1 MDRSEEG
8 IPPLCLL
15 QHLPCL
21 AIGLLVIAMPVPS
34 WGRNAAAMPRSKP
47 AMIRPWDAAVKE
59 ASVRFALPH
68 AWIHAVIGV
77 ESGGNPGARSPKGA
91 MGLMQLMPATWSAIS
106 LRERLGQDPF
116 DLRANVLAGAAYL
129 RSMIDRFG
137 DLSSALAAYNAG
149 PGRVDDWRLHGH
161 VLPAETL
168 AYVTRLSRQLRLGA
182 PGLTGSATL
191 GGRAKAAD
199 WRVAS
204 LFSPARREEQNVSD
218 HGPDDTSPQA
228 AMRSDQSDLPDLFV
242 AVSQRSEP

>member
-1 MDRSEEG
+1 
-8 IPPLCLL
+8 
-15 QHLPCL
+15 
-21 AIGLLVIAMPVPS
+21 
-34 WGRNAAAMPRSKP
+34 
-47 AMIRPWDAAVKE
+47 
-59 ASVRFALPH
+59 
-68 AWIHAVIGV
+68 
-77 ESGGNPGARSPKGA
+77 

-168 AYVTRLSRQLRLGA
+168 AYVTRLSRQLGLGA
-182 PGLTGSATL
+182 PDLRGSAPL
-191 GGRAKAAD
+191 GGRARAAD
-199 WRVAS
+199 WRAAS
-204 LFSPARREEQNVSD
+204 LFRPTRREEYTAPD
-218 HGPDDTSPQA
+218 HGPDNRSPPA
-228 AMRSDQSDLPDLFV
+228 VMRSDQSDLPALPGLFV